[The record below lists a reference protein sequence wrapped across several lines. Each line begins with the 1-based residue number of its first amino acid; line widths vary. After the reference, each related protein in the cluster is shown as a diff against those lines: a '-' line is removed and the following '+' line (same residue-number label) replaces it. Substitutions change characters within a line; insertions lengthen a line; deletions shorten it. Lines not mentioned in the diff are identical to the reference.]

1 MGYRINERN
10 AGHWSLDSEPKH
22 ITKKSKKINR
32 SFTEH
37 EFEILRYF
45 VIQIANN
52 LELDATDK
60 NNQVYHD
67 NGNILIQ
74 FSRDDINDV
83 WSLLEKLK

>member
-10 AGHWSLDSEPKH
+10 SGYWSLDSEPKH
-22 ITKKSKKINR
+22 TTKKSKKITR

-37 EFEILRYF
+37 EFEILKYF
-45 VIQIANN
+45 VNQIADN

-60 NNQVYHD
+60 NNQVYRD

-83 WSLLEKLK
+83 RSLLEKL